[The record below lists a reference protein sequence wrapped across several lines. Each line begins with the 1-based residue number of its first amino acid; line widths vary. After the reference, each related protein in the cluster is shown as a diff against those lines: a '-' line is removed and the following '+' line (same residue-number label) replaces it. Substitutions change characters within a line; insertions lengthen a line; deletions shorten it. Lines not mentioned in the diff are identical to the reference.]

1 MPGHGKHSVNRN
13 RCHEVTFL
21 LHAKGSPLRARTDE
35 EKPLLTSKLSGKQ
48 EKTSFALQAGR
59 AWGAGTGL
67 PAAHQL
73 AARCPRAL
81 QVGLCPAE
89 PSRAQAST
97 CHAGNASSTPG
108 TRLFL
113 QLQLSWGIFK
123 AHRVRLARVS
133 QDINTHLGLLC
144 QGLQYFFFF
153 FLTRGLR
160 TGLSPSSSS
169 KWNHK
174 GPATPRKRH
183 QRDPK

>member
-1 MPGHGKHSVNRN
+1 M
-13 RCHEVTFL
+13 

-144 QGLQYFFFF
+144 QSLQYFFFF